1 MEWWL
6 ILIIA
11 AAAVLVVFLAVII
24 GRACA
29 FKPKP
34 YVAPELPE
42 PDFDGDKAVKDLQ
55 NMIRI
60 RTVSSKN
67 RAEEDEKEFEKI
79 RGVPFRGVPERCEKR
94 RIYQGERPRFTI

>member
-11 AAAVLVVFLAVII
+11 VAAALVLFLAVII

-34 YVAPELPE
+34 YKAPVLPE
-42 PDFDGDKAVKDLQ
+42 PEFDGDKAVKDLQ

-67 RAEEDEKEFEKI
+67 LA
-79 RGVPFRGVPERCEKR
+79 
-94 RIYQGERPRFTI
+94 

>member
-11 AAAVLVVFLAVII
+11 VAAALVLFLAVIC

-34 YVAPELPE
+34 YKAPVLPE
-42 PDFDGDKAVKDLQ
+42 P
-55 NMIRI
+55 
-60 RTVSSKN
+60 
-67 RAEEDEKEFEKI
+67 
-79 RGVPFRGVPERCEKR
+79 
-94 RIYQGERPRFTI
+94 